1 MVLRALQSRYDSA
14 AVKKQVPGIGTYP
27 PAKTC
32 LTVVVA
38 RCSSQTAAT
47 HTATGNAAVALPGHS
62 QVWALGTSCFFSQF
76 SLVPTLC
83 NNFGV
88 FWDYIFLAG
97 WSVCFGLRAAFCHH
111 FWSQFWAPFL
121 VLDLGTKLPPD
132 TKIINESC
140 ICGPILAPDLVPKT
154 GTQNLQF
161 SAPESRYFS
170 TKF

>member
-1 MVLRALQSRYDSA
+1 MPKTRTRNVE
-14 AVKKQVPGIGTYP
+14 
-27 PAKTC
+27 KTC

-121 VLDLGTKLPPD
+121 VPDLGTKLPPD
-132 TKIINESC
+132 TKIMNESC

-161 SAPESRYFS
+161 SAPESRYVS